1 MKYQK
6 SAFGALLR
14 SQFSDVMVS
23 ESAVTPSIRL
33 VFLGRKPIK
42 LDGNDEWDAELEMN
56 DTFGLFRANT
66 ARSKPAVLFKIERKW
81 EAFTMPNHADFMR
94 LLCASKFP
102 KKLDLT
108 NLLYATKTIPRGLQ
122 KLWTMQEDTDVGRW
136 HIRAGVSMW
145 VDKNKRTYLDFDLRT
160 PLEDSVAKTVIAQ
173 LRRAFEKS
181 QLAATESGGTSA
193 KRVTRTK
200 VEKDD
205 TPLPASIPEVEP
217 QAGTRKDKVVA
228 QSNVAYVAVM
238 RSKSR
243 ADSVWA
249 VYSPTVSGLT
259 AAITSKAVGNTDA
272 DYETYEVRRVPRKGK
287 LIEQLGNRCVLLQR
301 ASVEPVSEFV
311 RMKKLNVPVVDNT
324 EHEVVHERD
333 SSEIDLDK
341 YGHVSW
347 SEYDPNTVNL
357 TLAKLF
363 NEGFFDAKMR
373 PRVTTKGLVFDY
385 PHGVDGRSAVIG
397 AARRVYQWFSSIGA
411 HVASVHAKFAPSK
424 ALIRFE
430 FPPLLDAQRE
440 SIRRLLVDPPKL
452 NAPMYKLDKDTDIRT
467 FQVWDVNMSTG
478 EVHLYPVRQGRT
490 LNTEP
495 VVAYYTQLRKILA

>member
-23 ESAVTPSIRL
+23 ESAVTPSVRL

-66 ARSKPAVLFKIERKW
+66 ARAKPAVLFKIERKW

-160 PLEDSVAKTVIAQ
+160 PLEDSVAKTVITQ

-181 QLAATESGGTSA
+181 QLAATESGGPKA
-193 KRVTRTK
+193 KRVTRAK
-200 VEKDD
+200 VEQDN
-205 TPLPASIPEVEP
+205 TPLPTSIPEVEP
-217 QAGTRKDKVVA
+217 TAGTKKDKVVV
-228 QSNVAYVAVM
+228 QSNVSYVAVM
-238 RSKSR
+238 SSRSR
-243 ADSVWA
+243 GDSVWA
-249 VYSPTVSGLT
+249 VASPTVAGLT
-259 AAITSKAVGNTDA
+259 AAINSKAVGNSDV
-272 DYETYEVRRVPRKGK
+272 DYETYEVRRAPRKGK
-287 LIEQLGNRCVLLQR
+287 LVEQLGNRCVLLQR

-311 RMKKLNVPVVDNT
+311 RKKKLNVPVIDDT

-333 SSEIDLDK
+333 TSEIDVSK

-347 SEYDPNTVNL
+347 SEYDPNAVNL
-357 TLAKLF
+357 ALAKLF
-363 NEGFFDAKMR
+363 NEGFFDANLR

-385 PHGVDGRSAVIG
+385 QPNTDGRATVVG
-397 AARRVYQWFSSIGA
+397 AARRVYQWLASIGA

-430 FPPLLDAQRE
+430 FPPLLDEQRE
-440 SIRRLLVDPPKL
+440 SIRRLMVDPPKL
-452 NAPMYKLDKDTDIRT
+452 NAPMYKMDKATDVRT

-495 VVAYYTQLRKILA
+495 MVAYYTQLRKIVA